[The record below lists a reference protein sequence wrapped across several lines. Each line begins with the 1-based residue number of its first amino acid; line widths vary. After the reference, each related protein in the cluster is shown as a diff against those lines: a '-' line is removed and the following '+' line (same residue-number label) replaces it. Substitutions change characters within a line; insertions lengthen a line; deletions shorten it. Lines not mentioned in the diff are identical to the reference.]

1 MNNHI
6 DSAICYREFKKDYS
20 SRPSLTENITT
31 VHVVIDK
38 TVSVMEI
45 LRANMSV
52 LAGQT
57 VYTGPLNVTV
67 WDQKGVLL
75 SRTSLGGMV
84 PLELSL
90 SQPGNTTITFKAAN
104 DVSSAS
110 TTVHLL
116 VVGECVG
123 RTWLSK

>member
-20 SRPSLTENITT
+20 NRPSLTENITT
-31 VHVVIDK
+31 VHVVINK

-110 TTVHLL
+110 TSVHLL

-123 RTWLSK
+123 CPWLSK

>member
-1 MNNHI
+1 M
-6 DSAICYREFKKDYS
+6 
-20 SRPSLTENITT
+20 
-31 VHVVIDK
+31 HVLINK
-38 TVSVMEI
+38 TVGVMEI
-45 LRANMSV
+45 LQANMSV

-75 SRTSLGGMV
+75 RRNSLGGMV
-84 PLELSL
+84 PVELSL
-90 SQPGNTTITFKAAN
+90 SQPGNTTTTFQAAN
-104 DVSSAS
+104 DVSMAS
-110 TTVHLL
+110 MTVHLL

>member
-1 MNNHI
+1 M
-6 DSAICYREFKKDYS
+6 
-20 SRPSLTENITT
+20 
-31 VHVVIDK
+31 HVLIDK
-38 TVSVMEI
+38 TVGVMEI
-45 LRANMSV
+45 LQANLSV

-57 VYTGPLNVTV
+57 VYTGPLSVTV
-67 WDQKGVLL
+67 WDQKGLLL
-75 SRTSLGGMV
+75 SSIYLRTSLGGMV